1 MERLFLPVGKFSNR
15 PLPLQV
21 SDIEGKNQDSSTTS
35 ECQVKNT
42 SGVHTLSKMSQCSSI
57 Q

>member
-1 MERLFLPVGKFSNR
+1 MKRQSLLIGKFSTR

-42 SGVHTLSKMSQCSSI
+42 SGVHTLSKMSQCS
-57 Q
+57 

>member
-1 MERLFLPVGKFSNR
+1 MKRQSLLIGKFSTR

>member
-1 MERLFLPVGKFSNR
+1 MKRQFLPIGKFSNR